1 MPDGKPYDRKDFI
14 QVFNGLARH
23 RHRYEVFRDFVTMS
37 AISLHNAIHKDDELE
52 QEYLQIVSQYNKE
65 EVSGF
70 CELLAILV
78 ELLEPEP
85 RDVLGG
91 LYMELELGNDN
102 NGQFFTPPEISLMMA
117 QMIYGDQLKDIDQ
130 PFVTLSEPACGAGG
144 MVLAFVKV
152 MLSHNH
158 NPADKLWVQCIDVDR
173 LASLMC
179 YLQLSLWHIP
189 AEVVIGNTLTLD
201 VRSVL
206 YTPAHYLHGW
216 DMRLHY
222 RQAKELLTQDPPA
235 TLEADRPESPTE
247 ESKPVPKGGNLQ
259 FDFDF

>member
-1 MPDGKPYDRKDFI
+1 MPDGKPYEKKDFI

-37 AISLHNAIHKDDELE
+37 AISLHNATRMDEELE
-52 QEYLQIVSQYNKE
+52 QEYLRIVSQYKKE
-65 EVSGF
+65 EVSDF

-117 QMIYGDQLKDIDQ
+117 QITYGDQLKTIDQ
-130 PFVTLSEPACGAGG
+130 PFLTLSEPACGAAG
-144 MVLAFVKV
+144 MVLAFAKV
-152 MLSHNH
+152 MMDHGH
-158 NPADKLWVQCIDVDR
+158 NPANKLWVQCVDVDR
-173 LASLMC
+173 VAALMAFI
-179 YLQLSLWHIP
+179 QLSLWHIP
-189 AEVVIGNTLTLD
+189 AEIIIGNSLTLD
-201 VRSVL
+201 VRQTL

-222 RQAKELLTQDPPA
+222 RQAKELLTQDPTTTP
-235 TLEADRPESPTE
+235 EVDKPESPAE
-247 ESKPVPKGGNLQ
+247 ESRTVPTGGNLQ